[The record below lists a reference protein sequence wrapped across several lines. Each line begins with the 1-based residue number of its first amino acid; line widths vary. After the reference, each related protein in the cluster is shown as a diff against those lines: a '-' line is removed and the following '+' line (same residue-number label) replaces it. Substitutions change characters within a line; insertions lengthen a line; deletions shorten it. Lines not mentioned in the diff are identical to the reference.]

1 LFVWFHSRVQGRE
14 DGFALIEVVVAIL
27 VIFAAMSGLIYTATQ
42 GFRYDGYARERQTA
56 TGVAQSRIEQIR
68 GIAYT
73 DVAGGLK
80 TSDVGGDTNIV
91 NCSGTYRFKS
101 CTAGA
106 NGVGDAIIN
115 STGASNATLVPH
127 TGTITS
133 NNITFTWAE
142 YVTNPSPSTS
152 PYTVTVI
159 VTWGSAFLAN
169 YANNLVQVQSLFFA
183 PTGSSSVCQSS
194 STHPYPAPCSAF
206 FYGQALVPR
215 GSITISGTVSGLT
228 FQNAS
233 LLTGG
238 AESDGQ
244 VEQVGEVQGNFT
256 RSGVTMSLSDG
267 TRTTAGG
274 TSSTTTAADTDPSG
288 AIAPYQNVGPTTVAG
303 GTIFSGTGCTG
314 SPAFCVTA
322 PSDSAQSQSAAAAG
336 GSSACPPSSVAGSE
350 ADGQPCGGST
360 VQQGGNLTATA
371 TLSGISGLPNLGTI
385 TLVQIAT
392 ASALP
397 QTSFANRQL
406 VSGQDGYQQ
415 QTVQRRFGTIN
426 IGGLPSSPFTHPVG
440 FDNQCN
446 GYLLTLSNY
455 RDSSSATAGTS
466 AAAPTATV
474 STSSPSPL
482 VSYWNGS
489 SCTQNVAA
497 TSNVPAIPNAIFSQ
511 TYSSPNRTVTI
522 TMTTT
527 GLSAPIATMSS
538 TPSGSGSITRTAAS
552 AQLTSPI
559 KGTVTYVV
567 TVTQANTTTVAN
579 LTIQIDLGTTLASGT
594 YQPAPSA
601 S

>member
-1 LFVWFHSRVQGRE
+1 MFVWFHARVQGRE

-27 VIFAAMSGLIYTATQ
+27 VIFTAMSGLIYTATK
-42 GFRYDGYARERQTA
+42 GFSYDGYARERQTA

-68 GIAYT
+68 GLAYA

-80 TSDVGGDTNIV
+80 TSDLGGDTNIV
-91 NCSGTYRFKS
+91 NCTGTYRFKS

-159 VTWGSAFLAN
+159 VTWTSAFLPN
-169 YANNLVQVQSLFFA
+169 YANNLVQVQSSFFA

-256 RSGVTMSLSDG
+256 RAGVTMSLSDG
-267 TRTTAGG
+267 TTTTAGG

-288 AIAPYQNVGPTTVAG
+288 TIAAYQNVGPTTVAG
-303 GTIFSGTGCTG
+303 GTIFAGTSCTG

-336 GSSACPPSSVAGSE
+336 GSSACPPSSVAGAE
-350 ADGQPCGGST
+350 TDGQPCGGST

-385 TLVQIAT
+385 TLVQMAA
-392 ASALP
+392 ASSLP

-426 IGGLPSSPFTHPVG
+426 IGGLPSSPFTHPNG

-446 GYLLTLSNY
+446 GSLLTLSNY

-466 AAAPTATV
+466 AAAPTAAV

-482 VSYWNGS
+482 LSYWNGS

-497 TSNVPAIPNAIFSQ
+497 TSNVPAINATFSQ
-511 TYSSPNRTVTI
+511 SYSSPSRTVTI

-527 GLSAPIATMSS
+527 GLSAPVATMSS

-567 TVTQANTTTVAN
+567 TVTQGANTTTVAN

-594 YQPAPSA
+594 YQAAPSA